1 MCPSQDPPRLSP
13 RRAQLASF
21 EHAYAVAV
29 QLRERSGINQ
39 FVIRTGDP
47 EQPVRIVTERPSDG
61 EHLLA
66 LVA

>member
-29 QLRERSGINQ
+29 QMRERSGVDQ

-47 EQPVRIVTERPSDG
+47 EQPVRITTELPTDG
-61 EHLLA
+61 ALLLA
-66 LVA
+66 SVA

>member
-21 EHAYAVAV
+21 QHAYAVAV
-29 QLRERSGINQ
+29 QLREHSGVDQ
-39 FVIRTGDP
+39 FVVRTGDP
-47 EQPVRIVTERPSDG
+47 EQPVRIVTERPAND
-61 EHLLA
+61 EQLLA

>member
-13 RRAQLASF
+13 RRAQLESF

-29 QLRERSGINQ
+29 QLRERSGVDQ
-39 FVIRTGDP
+39 FVVRTGDP
-47 EQPVRIVTERPSDG
+47 EQPVRIVTERPAND
-61 EHLLA
+61 EQLLA